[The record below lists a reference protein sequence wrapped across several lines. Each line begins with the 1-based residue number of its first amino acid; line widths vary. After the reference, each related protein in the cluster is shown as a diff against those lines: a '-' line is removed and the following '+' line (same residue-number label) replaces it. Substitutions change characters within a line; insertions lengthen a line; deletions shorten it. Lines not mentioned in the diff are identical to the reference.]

1 MLIASQRD
9 FWSGVL
15 FVTVGF
21 LCAGSTLLLYKLGSA
36 ADPGPGYFPFGLG
49 LLLTLLGSV
58 VLLRSLR
65 HPRVDTEVV
74 GSVAWRP
81 LIVISSAVL
90 MFGLLLPRLGLSTAL
105 PVLVIL
111 SSLATEEFHWK
122 EVLLN
127 AVALTALC
135 FGIFIW
141 GLNLTLPR

>member
-1 MLIASQRD
+1 
-9 FWSGVL
+9 
-15 FVTVGF
+15 
-21 LCAGSTLLLYKLGSA
+21 
-36 ADPGPGYFPFGLG
+36 
-49 LLLTLLGSV
+49 
-58 VLLRSLR
+58 
-65 HPRVDTEVV
+65 
-74 GSVAWRP
+74 
-81 LIVISSAVL
+81 